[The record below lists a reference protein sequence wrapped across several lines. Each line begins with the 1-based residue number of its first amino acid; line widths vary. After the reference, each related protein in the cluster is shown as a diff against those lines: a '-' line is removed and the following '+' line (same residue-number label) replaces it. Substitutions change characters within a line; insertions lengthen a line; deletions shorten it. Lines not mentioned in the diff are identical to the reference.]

1 MTTEW
6 LFMITG
12 EAQTH
17 RRGIAYLLAALG
29 GSLVLACILIFWDV
43 VDGGCY
49 VFSALVCPVWFIVS
63 GIKTAIQR
71 PPFLIATARLLIPVG
86 VLLLAICNY
95 TVQRQIAKAN
105 SATLIQACESYYK
118 DNGKYP
124 DRLDQLVPRYLGSVP
139 MAKYCLSGGF
149 WYFPQQ
155 HMFFYEDIPPFGR
168 PVYTFDDK
176 RWGYVD

>member
-1 MTTEW
+1 MALYDYRGGPDSSPRHCVFAGRSRW
-6 LFMITG
+6 QPCPSVHPHLLG
-12 EAQTH
+12 CC
-17 RRGIAYLLAALG
+17 RRRLL
-29 GSLVLACILIFWDV
+29 C
-43 VDGGCY
+43 
-49 VFSALVCPVWFIVS
+49 VFVLVCPVWFIVS